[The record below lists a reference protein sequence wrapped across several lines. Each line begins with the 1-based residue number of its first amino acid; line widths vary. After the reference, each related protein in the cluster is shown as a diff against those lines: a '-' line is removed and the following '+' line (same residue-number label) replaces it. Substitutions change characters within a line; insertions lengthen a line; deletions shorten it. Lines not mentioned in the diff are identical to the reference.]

1 MNLSDKHPL
10 VRCSVCVLLLSLV
23 LVCGASAQV
32 AVEYGILGSK
42 SAPASKIG
50 EALQGRSKP
59 LSEQM
64 ATPSANQTS
73 KPRTFQQTG
82 EASSAEAPASGK
94 PNTFTIYSSEGV
106 REVTTEPPPQDTERE
121 K

>member
-10 VRCSVCVLLLSLV
+10 IGCSACVLLLSLV
-23 LVCGASAQV
+23 LARGASAQV

-50 EALQGRSKP
+50 EALQGRSKS
-59 LSEQM
+59 LSEQT

-73 KPRTFQQTG
+73 KPPTFQQQG
-82 EASSAEAPASGK
+82 EVSSEATASSK

-106 REVTTEPPPQDTERE
+106 REVTTEPLQDTERE